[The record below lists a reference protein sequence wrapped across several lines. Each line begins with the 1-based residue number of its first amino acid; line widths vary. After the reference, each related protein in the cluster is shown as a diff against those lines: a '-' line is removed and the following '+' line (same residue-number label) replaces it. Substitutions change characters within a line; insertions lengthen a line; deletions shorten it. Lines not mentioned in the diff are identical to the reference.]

1 MSFESFQEVIG
12 ALAKA
17 NGVGVVFR
25 HDTENG
31 RFIANSSD
39 GLEIVGNP
47 SALKLTLKNGRHHT
61 YQVPFADLQRAV

>member
-1 MSFESFQEVIG
+1 MSYEKFKEVVG

-25 HDTENG
+25 HDTEKG
-31 RFIANSSD
+31 KFIARSSD
-39 GLEIVGNP
+39 GLEIIGNP
-47 SALKLTLKNGRHHT
+47 SALKLTCRNGRYHT